1 MGSEDLK
8 KSPAF
13 RLRHVMK
20 IYGFSSDYAMERAT
34 GLKRSTLRN
43 ILKRDR
49 IGPKSARLIA
59 DALDISA
66 TWLESG
72 FGPIRSTEIGPTT
85 FSVDPERS
93 PVTFSFV
100 PKAQSKVSAGGGIL
114 PEEGTSEEHYAFR
127 EQWLRRVTRDVR
139 RVILLDVDGDS
150 MAPTLL
156 HKDTVLVD
164 LNRIALREGRIYAIA
179 VGEVLQI
186 KRLQLMAGE
195 RIKIISD
202 NPSYHTYDVRADEI
216 RIIGQM
222 IWFCRTLI

>member
-1 MGSEDLK
+1 MGSDTLK
-8 KSPAF
+8 KSPAV
-13 RLRHVMK
+13 RLRYVME
-20 IYGFSSDYAMERAT
+20 IYGFTSDYAMERAT
-34 GLKRSTLRN
+34 GVKRSTLRN
-43 ILKRDR
+43 ILKRDC

-59 DALDISA
+59 NALGISA
-66 TWLESG
+66 AWLESG
-72 FGPIRSTEIGPTT
+72 FGQIEKAELGPAT
-85 FSVDPERS
+85 FSMKPGLS
-93 PVTFSFV
+93 PADFCLVR
-100 PKAQSKVSAGGGIL
+100 KAQTRVSAGGGII
-114 PEEGTSEEHYAFR
+114 PEEGTTEDHHAFR
-127 EQWLRRVTRDVR
+127 EQWLRRVARDVR

-164 LNRIALREGRIYAIA
+164 LNRTALREGRIYAIA

-202 NPSYHTYDVRADEI
+202 NPSYHTYDVQADEI

-222 IWFCRTLI
+222 IWFCRTLV

>member
-1 MGSEDLK
+1 MGSDDLK

-49 IGPKSARLIA
+49 IGPKSARQIA

-72 FGPIRSTEIGPTT
+72 FGPIKTSEIGPIT
-85 FSVDPERS
+85 FSEG
-93 PVTFSFV
+93 PVLPTAAFLFV
-100 PKAQSKVSAGGGIL
+100 PKAQTKVSAGGGIL
-114 PEEGTSEEHYAFR
+114 PEEGATEEHYAFR
-127 EQWLRRVTRDVR
+127 EQWLRRVSTDLR
-139 RVILLDVDGDS
+139 RVILLEVDGDS

-156 HKDTVLVD
+156 HKDTVLID
-164 LNRIALREGRIYAIA
+164 LNRTALREGRIYSIA
-179 VGEVLQI
+179 VGDVLQI

-195 RIKIISD
+195 RIKVISD

-222 IWFCRTLI
+222 IWFCRTVI